1 MKHRVFNSDKVQLTY
16 SFVVYVFIVIF
27 KKQLSDPRSQRF
39 IKILLLQRVSSSTVV
54 ALMFKS
60 ILHF

>member
-1 MKHRVFNSDKVQLTY
+1 MKHRVFNSDEVQLTY
-16 SFVVYVFIVIF
+16 SFVVYVFIVRF
-27 KKQLSDPRSQRF
+27 KKHLIQGHKDLRY
-39 IKILLLQRVSSSTVV
+39 LLLHRVSSSTVI